1 MRLVRATPMHWQMLQ
16 APLSGQLTLQLPVR
30 KAEQEGAEGGG
41 RAARNMPYTT
51 CCMERAVHDVLYA
64 RCADMASFAVCQH
77 KLSMLQQP
85 SSHTRTQFHTQW
97 PCGAHPMEHASLVG
111 AGLLSQ
117 LQALGLLTTRNTPP
131 RRAVL
136 GRAWGGGA
144 AGGHH
149 PAGTACRTAQPC
161 SSPLH
166 IPLAKKHSLSSRP
179 AASCPRQGRCGR
191 LRQSCRSGGRRTPS
205 P

>member
-1 MRLVRATPMHWQMLQ
+1 
-16 APLSGQLTLQLPVR
+16 
-30 KAEQEGAEGGG
+30 
-41 RAARNMPYTT
+41 
-51 CCMERAVHDVLYA
+51 MERAVHDVLYA

-149 PAGTACRTAQPC
+149 PAGTAE
-161 SSPLH
+161 
-166 IPLAKKHSLSSRP
+166 
-179 AASCPRQGRCGR
+179 AARCGR
-191 LRQSCRSGGRRTPS
+191 RRRRAALQQPS
-205 P
+205 PHTPGQEALAQFSPGSIVSSPGPMRQAAPVMPIRWPTHSFSLTSSSSDAAILARSQSSMMKSSHTS